1 MKFSLLGP
9 LELSVDGKSY
19 TLGSTRQRVVL
30 ATLLL
35 EANHVIPIS
44 RLIEAVWDD
53 VPPTTA
59 KSQIQ
64 TCISALRRVLKNA
77 SAESTIATW
86 PTGYEIRIPDNA
98 LDISEFTRLAAKGL
112 AAAAAGQQQV
122 AAQDLRAGLALWR
135 GTAVADVDSST
146 VQSAAA
152 RLNERRLSVLEEC
165 ITLEIGFGHHED
177 LIGELTE
184 LVMQHPLR
192 ERLRALHM
200 LALYRS
206 GRQVEALESF
216 QQARKLF
223 IEELGLEPGVELSA
237 LQQAILSKDKTLEF
251 PHGSSRRPVW
261 GDRGDAVIP
270 RQLPAAIAD
279 FTGRDDIAARLVTV
293 LSATGEEE
301 ARERYLPVAVL
312 VGLGGVGKTT
322 LAVHVAHTMRTSYP
336 DGQLF
341 LQLRGSDGQ
350 PIGTF
355 DLLARLLSVFG
366 IPQSAMPESLA
377 ERASTYRSLLSDRR
391 VLVVLDDAENTAQLK
406 PLIPGNPAC
415 GVVVTSRHLL
425 AGLEGAKYFQVD
437 DLDEE
442 TGTEF
447 VGKVI
452 GPERLAGQEESA
464 RALVRLCGCL
474 PLALRIAAAKLV
486 ERPHWTIAQMVAR
499 MADESKRL
507 DELVLA
513 DTAIRATL
521 EMSYRSLSRPA
532 QSLFARLG
540 LVESEDFAPWIG
552 APLLNVDA
560 QTAGDL
566 LDVLVRAHLVEPQAD
581 ENGFLRFHMHE
592 LIRIYARELL
602 AAEVPTAERAR
613 AVQRLLGCWLFLA
626 SEAHRRISG
635 GDFAVLHGRASVWP
649 LPDDVTDELL
659 SKPLDWFRSE
669 RTGLVSA
676 VSQAGHAALDEMCWD
691 LAVTSVTLFESEN
704 QIDDWRKTH
713 EIALDVTRR
722 AGNRRG
728 EASVL
733 SSLGTLE
740 ISQQPNRA
748 CRYLR
753 PALAIFET
761 LGDAHG
767 RALAL
772 SGLGSVDRLNGR
784 YDSALSYYQEAL
796 TGFQQVGDKVYEVD
810 ALANM
815 AQIEMSHQDFPA
827 AQVLLDRARHICRA
841 INATRPAAQTG
852 FRFGEFYLRTG
863 ELDQAERSFNSVLR
877 LVRDEG
883 DLVGE
888 AYALVGLVMVH
899 TDRSQYVLAEEHW
912 TEALALSGTIRDNL
926 VQGRLLLA
934 GAELYLAKGELEHAL
949 TLHNEAL
956 IALSEIGPAPVWR
969 VKLVELKAMIY
980 ERAGRTSGSA
990 AARQEVPAL
999 ARDLDLDQ

>member
-9 LELSVDGKSY
+9 LELSVDGKSW
-19 TLGSTRQRVVL
+19 TLGSTRQRVLL

-77 SAESTIATW
+77 GAESTIATW

-112 AAAAAGQQQV
+112 AAAAAGRQQV

-135 GTAVADVDSST
+135 GTAVADVESKT
-146 VQSAAA
+146 VQAAA
-152 RLNERRLSVLEEC
+152 IRLNERRLSVLEEC
-165 ITLEIGFGHHED
+165 IALEIDFGRHED

-206 GRQVEALESF
+206 ERQVEALESF
-216 QQARKLF
+216 QQARQLF
-223 IEELGLEPGVELSA
+223 IEELGLEPGAELSA
-237 LQQAILSKDKTLEF
+237 LQQAILSKDKALEF
-251 PHGSSRRPVW
+251 PEGSSRRSPW
-261 GDRGDAVIP
+261 NDRGDAVIP

-293 LSATGEEE
+293 LSAGGEEE
-301 ARERYLPVAVL
+301 ATDRYLPVAVL

-322 LAVHVAHTMRTSYP
+322 LAVHVAHAMRSCYP

-350 PIGTF
+350 PIGSF

-391 VLVVLDDAENTAQLK
+391 MLVVLDDAENTAQLK

-437 DLDEE
+437 DLEEE

-447 VGKVI
+447 IGKVI
-452 GPERLAGQEESA
+452 GPERMAGQEESA

-521 EMSYRSLSRPA
+521 EMSYRSLTRPA
-532 QSLFARLG
+532 QRLFARLG
-540 LVESEDFAPWIG
+540 LVESEDFAPWVG

-560 QTAGDL
+560 QAAGDL

-581 ENGFLRFHMHE
+581 ENGVLRFHMHE

-602 AAEVPTAERAR
+602 AAEVPTAERAQ

-635 GDFAVLHGRASVWP
+635 GDFAVLHGGASVWP
-649 LPDDVTDELL
+649 LPCDVTDELL
-659 SKPLDWFRSE
+659 GKPLDWFRSE

-740 ISQQPNRA
+740 ISQQPNKA
-748 CRYLR
+748 GHYLR

-767 RALAL
+767 CALAL

-784 YDSALSYYQEAL
+784 YHSALSYYQQAL

-815 AQIEMSHQDFPA
+815 AQIEMSHQDFTA

-841 INATRPAAQTG
+841 IKAPRPAAQTG

-863 ELDQAERSFNSVLR
+863 ELDQAERSFSSVLR

-899 TDRSQYVLAEEHW
+899 TDRAQYALAEEHW
-912 TEALALSGTIRDNL
+912 TEALALSATIRDNL

-969 VKLVELKAMIY
+969 VKLIELKAMIY
-980 ERAGRTSGSA
+980 ERSGRTSGSA
-990 AARQEVPAL
+990 AARQEVLAL
-999 ARDLDLDQ
+999 ARDLDLD